1 MSPLTSYENGIFLRT
16 LEGNRPLLAC
26 LNKLHYIPMTSHD
39 KLRLSHFPVTHT
51 QQIFLVTS
59 SVDVMGFWN
68 KIYWISWIFNWL
80 YHITGKLTVCHGK
93 WVIYSWFTKAMLVY
107 RPNPCGLCRQDMQ
120 SKRGGNFRELVAAL
134 RRQGGKGWWW
144 RMCMI
149 YMIYM
154 I

>member
-1 MSPLTSYENGIFLRT
+1 
-16 LEGNRPLLAC
+16 
-26 LNKLHYIPMTSHD
+26 
-39 KLRLSHFPVTHT
+39 
-51 QQIFLVTS
+51 
-59 SVDVMGFWN
+59 MGFWN

-93 WVIYSWFTKAMLVY
+93 WVIYSYTIAMYDIYIYDIHMIKWFTKAMLVY

-149 YMIYM
+149 YMI
-154 I
+154 